1 VFQPLPP
8 ATYTHSLT
16 HSLTPG
22 LRHQQI
28 GLPASLILSPTRSR
42 PPNHSLRQ
50 IERQKKSSTAEPLVL
65 SSMAA
70 LHSHSHS
77 HGDDADCH
85 AAGALAAALVN
96 FPLWRAGALL
106 LYGAQVEGRSQ
117 AARLF
122 HAALR
127 PPYRATFASIFAMTW
142 SRGAVFYGS
151 DRGKCLGDAPA
162 HLLQQFVLVCLCACV
177 SFLSLS
183 HQTNPSAIRWCGVQ
197 ATISSA
203 SRAADMLLLL

>member
-1 VFQPLPP
+1 
-8 ATYTHSLT
+8 
-16 HSLTPG
+16 
-22 LRHQQI
+22 
-28 GLPASLILSPTRSR
+28 
-42 PPNHSLRQ
+42 
-50 IERQKKSSTAEPLVL
+50 
-65 SSMAA
+65 MAA
-70 LHSHSHS
+70 LHSHSHSHSHS

-162 HLLQQFVLVCLCACV
+162 HLLQQFILVCLCACV

-183 HQTNPSAIRWCGVQ
+183 HQTI
-197 ATISSA
+197 T
-203 SRAADMLLLL
+203 LLLFGGVVYRLQFPPRAGLRLCCFFFDTIIRVQFCCTLAQYTSNYGNSGPAGMDAYEILRD